1 MASVQKFTDSAVTNQ
16 LRHNAREIVNNSN
29 KDIDK
34 TRTHLNYSLTPKR
47 SLSPQEYY
55 KIRKKNYMYMA
66 AKMSRQWQDG
76 L

>member
-34 TRTHLNYSLTPKR
+34 TRTHLNYSPNLALTTLELISFSWSFRTPAR
-47 SLSPQEYY
+47 MVVAREFTSS
-55 KIRKKNYMYMA
+55 
-66 AKMSRQWQDG
+66 
-76 L
+76 